1 MFVTILHS
9 VQIQH
14 TAGCLPGWVRRSA
27 LHLHDTAHCRVST
40 WLSSPVGPPPSW
52 YSTLH
57 GVYLVEFAGRPSTFM
72 IQHTAGCLPGW
83 VRRSALPLHD
93 TAHCRVSTWLSSPV
107 GPPPSWYSTLQGVYL
122 VEFAGRPSTFMIQ
135 HTAGCLPGWV
145 RRSALHL
152 HDTAHCRVST
162 WLSSPVGPPPSWYS
176 TLQGVYLVEFA
187 GRPSTIM
194 IQHTAGCLPGWVRR
208 SALHHHDTAHCRV
221 STWLSSPVGPPP
233 SWYSTLQGVYLVEF
247 AGRPSTFMIQHTAG
261 CLPGWVRRSALH
273 LHDTAHCR
281 VSTWLS
287 SPVGPPPSWY
297 STLQGVYLVEFAGR
311 PSTFMIQHT
320 AGCLPG
326 WVRRS
331 ALHLHDTAHCR
342 VSTWLSSPVGP
353 PPSWYSTLHGVYL
366 VEFAGRP
373 STFMIQH
380 TAGCLPGWVRRSALH
395 LHDTAHCRVSTW
407 LSSPV
412 GPPPSWYSTLQG
424 VYLVEFAGRPSTI
437 MIQHTAGCLPG
448 WVRRSALHLHD
459 TAHCRVSTWLSSP
472 VGPPPSW
479 YSTLQ
484 GVYLVEFAGRP
495 STFMIQHTAGC
506 LPGWVRRS
514 ALHLHDTAH
523 CRVSTWLSSPVGP
536 PPSWYSTLQGV
547 YLVEF
552 AGRPST
558 FMIQHTAG
566 CLPGWVRRSALHLH
580 DTAHCTVSTWLSSP
594 VGPPPSWYS
603 TLQGVYLVEF
613 AGRPSTFMIQ
623 HTAGCLPGWVRRSA
637 LHLHERLQL
646 VGSVCHVRRQ
656 LLPDHR
662 IRRAPMHKLLQRLAQ
677 QRVLLHPGDIA
688 FNRFTH
694 CRHQRNS
701 GTTN

>member
-1 MFVTILHS
+1 MTILHS

-83 VRRSALPLHD
+83 VRRSAL
-93 TAHCRVSTWLSSPV
+93 
-107 GPPPSWYSTLQGVYL
+107 
-122 VEFAGRPSTFMIQ
+122 
-135 HTAGCLPGWV
+135 
-145 RRSALHL
+145 
-152 HDTAHCRVST
+152 
-162 WLSSPVGPPPSWYS
+162 
-176 TLQGVYLVEFA
+176 
-187 GRPSTIM
+187 
-194 IQHTAGCLPGWVRR
+194 
-208 SALHHHDTAHCRV
+208 HHHDTAHCRV

-247 AGRPSTFMIQHTAG
+247 AGRPSTFMIQHTAR

-273 LHDTAHCR
+273 RHDTAHC
-281 VSTWLS
+281 T
-287 SPVGPPPSWY
+287 
-297 STLQGVYLVEFAGR
+297 
-311 PSTFMIQHT
+311 
-320 AGCLPG
+320 
-326 WVRRS
+326 
-331 ALHLHDTAHCR
+331 

-373 STFMIQH
+373 STIMIQH

-495 STFMIQHTAGC
+495 STFMNAFS
-506 LPGWVRRS
+506 WS
-514 ALHLHDTAH
+514 APCATYAASF
-523 CRVSTWLSSPVGP
+523 CRITGSDALRCTNFSSVLLN
-536 PPSWYSTLQGV
+536 SVFSSTL
-547 YLVEF
+547 
-552 AGRPST
+552 ATTRST
-558 FMIQHTAG
+558 GSHT
-566 CLPGWVRRSALHLH
+566 V
-580 DTAHCTVSTWLSSP
+580 
-594 VGPPPSWYS
+594 
-603 TLQGVYLVEF
+603 
-613 AGRPSTFMIQ
+613 
-623 HTAGCLPGWVRRSA
+623 
-637 LHLHERLQL
+637 
-646 VGSVCHVRRQ
+646 
-656 LLPDHR
+656 
-662 IRRAPMHKLLQRLAQ
+662 
-677 QRVLLHPGDIA
+677 DI
-688 FNRFTH
+688 
-694 CRHQRNS
+694 S
-701 GTTN
+701 GTAEQQTSGDLTQQQTVQKSFPADDTSTENEEAKFSDGKKKAKKQNRIS